1 MPTLPMITAPS
12 GGRSAPSSSRLPTP
26 SYHTYFAPSSFK
38 NHPLFQTS
46 SQRSFAAPFPPSGS
60 SSSLSLKISQP
71 KFSNSFSGSG
81 NYRDESL
88 GSLKR
93 KEDLKER
100 SKVRKQQSIVERAR
114 MKQELL
120 KIEELKRQR
129 RVKLRELKRRQR
141 EREVMACVDI
151 QRSYRGYFARS
162 TLAIERYI
170 LSTEAANA
178 IIRAY
183 RTYCLVRIAKA
194 DRGVM
199 DKIRAEDRAAR
210 LLQSKVVMW
219 RLRKQA
225 LSRISEL
232 REIRE
237 QERIAYIRELR
248 ENAANYIQRIFRG
261 IHDRSKVIKMA
272 VNKQIEAAE
281 CRIGEGEVDEEAK
294 SAGMVNSRKNRYLSK
309 MKPKS

>member
-1 MPTLPMITAPS
+1 MREIA
-12 GGRSAPSSSRLPTP
+12 
-26 SYHTYFAPSSFK
+26 
-38 NHPLFQTS
+38 
-46 SQRSFAAPFPPSGS
+46 
-60 SSSLSLKISQP
+60 
-71 KFSNSFSGSG
+71 
-81 NYRDESL
+81 
-88 GSLKR
+88 
-93 KEDLKER
+93 
-100 SKVRKQQSIVERAR
+100 KVRKQQSMVERAR

-129 RVKLRELKRRQR
+129 RLKVRELKRRQK
-141 EREVMACVDI
+141 EREVLACVDV
-151 QRSYRGYFARS
+151 QRCYRGYFARS

-170 LSTEAANA
+170 LETEAVNS
-178 IIRAY
+178 IIRCY

-199 DKIRAEDRAAR
+199 DKIRSEDRAAR

-237 QERIAYIRELR
+237 QERQAYIKELR

-272 VNKQIEAAE
+272 VAQQIEAAE
-281 CRIGEGEVDEEAK
+281 GRVGEGDLEEEAK
-294 SAGMVNSRKNRYLSK
+294 SVGMVNSRKSRYQSK
-309 MKPKS
+309 IKAGKAKIGNA